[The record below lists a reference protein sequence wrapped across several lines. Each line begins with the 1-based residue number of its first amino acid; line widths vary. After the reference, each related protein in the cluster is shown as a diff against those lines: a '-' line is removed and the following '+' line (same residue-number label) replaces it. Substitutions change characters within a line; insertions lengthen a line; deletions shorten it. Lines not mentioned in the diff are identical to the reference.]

1 MAIGNFGK
9 LGKLGKLGKQRMAI
23 MHTLN
28 STGNYIDTT
37 AAAVYSAPFVGVNQ
51 GAAIN
56 QLQTLVEKFAVAR
69 NKKSILI
76 ELKPQFEAL
85 IAAVDQDFEQAS
97 QYVLSEMT
105 SLQPLLAKKLIE
117 SRRAERNL
125 DHILAE
131 LEGTECG
138 GVGRLAAL
146 TKRWLDNG
154 VGVEELA
161 SIDMELIGYPHILT
175 ALEENR
181 LAAEAAAPLLS
192 QIDFLEHS
200 LTRCSAHRVKARYA
214 WADILTQ
221 AGSQAR
227 AQNVLLE
234 AMSIQMGLP
243 VEELKRSRKRRNDR
257 ERERER
263 NKAKK

>member
-1 MAIGNFGK
+1 MLKHMAIWNFGE
-9 LGKLGKLGKQRMAI
+9 QRMAI

-28 STGNYIDTT
+28 STGKYIDTT
-37 AAAVYSAPFVGVNQ
+37 AAAVYSAPLVVVDQVF
-51 GAAIN
+51 AIN
-56 QLQTLVEKFAVAR
+56 HLQTLVERFAAAR
-69 NKKSILI
+69 NKKSILV
-76 ELKPQFEAL
+76 ELRPQFEAL
-85 IAAVDQDFEQAS
+85 IAAVDQDFERAS
-97 QYVLSEMT
+97 QHVLNEMT
-105 SLQPLLAKKLIE
+105 TLQPLLARKLIE
-117 SRRAERNL
+117 SKRAEKNL

-146 TKRWLDNG
+146 TKRWLEQG

-161 SIDMELIGYPHILT
+161 SIDMELVGYPHILT

-200 LTRCSAHRVKARYA
+200 LTHFSAHRVKARYA
-214 WADILTQ
+214 WADILAQ

-227 AQNVLLE
+227 SQNVLLE